1 MRECRKRLPLCFGIW
16 CHLLARASTNQ
27 NTHSEVACPDLRY
40 PPNVRAQP
48 ISVTS
53 LAHTVRWTF
62 RLLCCSKVT
71 ARVNDWN
78 LSAVLSYK
86 PILQHTFAGIAN
98 HAVLFIYKPKLV
110 VTFNLSNF
118 HAVGTSDLFISM
130 RHSCFAKSRVK
141 AFTENAHGAYWWVFS
156 NCFFHIT
163 MHAPRCCIDFFARQK
178 ATFFLTL
185 IHVCLF
191 IANITCHAVGNDLI
205 LIAVRI
211 SLILWQRV
219 SVEFP
224 QMWSC
229 QWWLIFEFYR
239 VAGFSELH
247 DEL

>member
-71 ARVNDWN
+71 AQVNDWN

-86 PILQHTFAGIAN
+86 PIPQHTFAGIAN
-98 HAVLFIYKPKLV
+98 HAVLFIYKPKPV

-118 HAVGTSDLFISM
+118 HALVPLTFSFPCAILVLRSLAWKRSQKMHMARIDG
-130 RHSCFAKSRVK
+130 CFQT
-141 AFTENAHGAYWWVFS
+141 AFFTLPCMLPGAVL
-156 NCFFHIT
+156 N
-163 MHAPRCCIDFFARQK
+163 
-178 ATFFLTL
+178 FLL
-185 IHVCLF
+185 DRKPLSF
-191 IANITCHAVGNDLI
+191 W
-205 LIAVRI
+205 
-211 SLILWQRV
+211 LWFMCV
-219 SVEFP
+219 YS
-224 QMWSC
+224 
-229 QWWLIFEFYR
+229 
-239 VAGFSELH
+239 
-247 DEL
+247 